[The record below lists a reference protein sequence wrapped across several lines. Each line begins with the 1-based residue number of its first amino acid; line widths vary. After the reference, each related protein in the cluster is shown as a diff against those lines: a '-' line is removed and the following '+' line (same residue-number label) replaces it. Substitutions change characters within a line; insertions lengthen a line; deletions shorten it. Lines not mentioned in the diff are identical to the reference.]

1 MTNANQPVSAATFD
15 TEVLT
20 STEPVLV
27 DFSAQWCAPCRLIG
41 PVVADSAQTYAGRL
55 KVVELDID
63 ESPATAS
70 RYRVRSVPT
79 LMLFKNGAP
88 VATHVGTLS
97 KAQLARLI
105 EPHLEADPST
115 GLGDLPAAG
124 DERTARD
131 NDLDASITRPALG
144 SRVIGNGP

>member
-1 MTNANQPVSAATFD
+1 MTNANPPVTAATFD
-15 TEVLT
+15 AEVLA

-27 DFSAQWCAPCRLIG
+27 DFSAEWCAPCRLIG

-63 ESPATAS
+63 ENPATAS

-105 EPHLEADPST
+105 EPHLEAERSS
-115 GLGDLPAAG
+115 GVEDLPAPG

-131 NDLDASITRPALG
+131 DDLDASIARPAFG
-144 SRVIGNGP
+144 SRVVGNGP

>member
-1 MTNANQPVSAATFD
+1 MTNANRPVSTATFD
-15 TEVLT
+15 AEVLT

-27 DFSAQWCAPCRLIG
+27 DFSAEWCAPCRLIG

-105 EPHLEADPST
+105 EPHLEDERSS
-115 GLGDLPAAG
+115 GVEDLPAPG

-131 NDLDASITRPALG
+131 DDLDATIARPTLG
-144 SRVIGNGP
+144 RRVVGNGP